1 MPTNLHQKPRCRT
14 ATRPHALVERR
25 SPAFFGNLAHLL
37 VGPLWVLNRTL
48 RLRPTQVKDAKD

>member
-1 MPTNLHQKPRCRT
+1 M
-14 ATRPHALVERR
+14 ERR